1 MTKMKKGGL
10 IAALCSIVAVGGGFT
25 TMNQIQQSSSA
36 ISQTYEAVNEEKD
49 YTVMVYM
56 IGSDLESEEDEVIGA
71 ASKDLQEMI
80 EVMTG
85 EQSATINKRTNLVVE
100 VGGSYRWEVEDLADL
115 QNARFCINDSGI
127 SELTEIP
134 NTNMGESKAL
144 SDFIN
149 YASGT
154 YPAQNYVL
162 LFWNHG
168 NGPIDGYGYDVLHSG
183 DSVMLAE
190 MQEGIEN
197 SRLADKK
204 IQLVGFDACLMGS
217 METAG
222 VMSSYADYMVA
233 SAELEPEDGWDYAWL
248 NVFAEENLNGEI
260 IGQNVAEHYYNFFET
275 QDCQITLSCL
285 DLKAYQE
292 VYKDLSIYL
301 NQLLKENNQEIY
313 GVISQKRKQVQG
325 FGNSIAYTDTSDLV
339 DMEQLFR
346 TLSEEAWQESGLEES
361 MDKLVLVNRS
371 KGYGQEV
378 CGVSIY
384 LPSGSDVMLEES
396 IQKYQDSGFEETYLN
411 FVSSYGDYLL
421 YGEDLNLEQGLQK
434 YGNQEGHMT
443 VEISTE
449 ILPEISA
456 VYMITAKTLPEVQGC
471 NYVLSTDSDLVID
484 SSGKIDAIPDEEYV
498 ALKGQVLCLIEQ
510 YNSEEQTDYV
520 SPVLYNGEL
529 CMMKIRFSDE
539 NADGE
544 IVTIIPVSSDG
555 TSAKK
560 EYGLDIGDRIVPL
573 YPLFTDENTSMEEL
587 IGRDDIYADLY
598 YMGTELEIEEEWDA
612 LLEVINVNLSECFF
626 GFMIEDNRQQFQYT
640 ELLQLENMEKIS

>member
-10 IAALCSIVAVGGGFT
+10 IAALCSIVAVGGGLT
-25 TMNQIQQSSSA
+25 VMNQIQEPSPV
-36 ISQTYEAVNEEKD
+36 ISQTYEAVSEEKD

-56 IGSDLESEEDEVIGA
+56 IGSDLESDEDEVIGA

-85 EQSATINKRTNLVVE
+85 EQSEAINEKANLVVE
-100 VGGSYRWEVEDLADL
+100 VGGSYHWEVENLADM
-115 QNARFCINDSGI
+115 QNARFCIDDKGI
-127 SELTEIP
+127 SGLTEIP
-134 NTNMGESKAL
+134 NTNMGESTAL

-154 YPAQNYVL
+154 YPAKNYVL

-183 DSVMLAE
+183 DTVMLSE
-190 MQEGIEN
+190 MREGIEN
-197 SRLADKK
+197 SKLADKK

-222 VMSSYADYMVA
+222 IMSQYADYMVA
-233 SAELEPEDGWDYAWL
+233 SEELEPEDGWDYAWL
-248 NVFAEENLNGEI
+248 SVFAEENVNGEI
-260 IGQNVAEHYYNFFET
+260 IGQNVVDHYYKFFET

-285 DLKAYQE
+285 NLGAYQQVSE
-292 VYKDLSIYL
+292 DFSIYL
-301 NQLLKENNQEIY
+301 SQLLKENNQEIY
-313 GVISQKRKQVQG
+313 GMISQKRKQVQG
-325 FGNSIAYTDTSDLV
+325 FGNSIACTDTSDLV

-346 TLSEEAWQESGLEES
+346 TLSEEAWQESGMEES
-361 MDKLVLVNRS
+361 MAKLVAIKKS
-371 KGYGQEV
+371 KGYGQEI

-396 IQKYQDSGFEETYLN
+396 IEKYEDSGFEETYLN
-411 FVSSYGDYLL
+411 FASGYGDYLL
-421 YGEDLNLEQGLQK
+421 FGEDLDLEQGLQE
-434 YGNQEGHMT
+434 YENQEGHMT
-443 VEISTE
+443 AEISAE

-456 VYMITAKTLPEVQGC
+456 VYMITAKSLPELQGC
-471 NYVLSTDSDLVID
+471 SYIFSTDSDLVID
-484 SSGKIDAIPDEEYV
+484 SYGKIDAVPDEEYA

-510 YNSEEQTDYV
+510 YNSEKQTDYL
-520 SPVLYNGEL
+520 SPVMYNGEL

-539 NADGE
+539 NPDGE
-544 IVTIIPVSSDG
+544 IVTIIPVNSDG

-560 EYGLDIGDRIVPL
+560 EYHLDIGDRIVPL

-587 IGRDDIYADLY
+587 TGRDDIYENLY
-598 YMGTELEIEEEWDA
+598 YMGTAIEIEEEWDA
-612 LLEVINVNLSECFF
+612 LLEVINVNLSECLF

-640 ELLQLENMEKIS
+640 ELLQLDNIE